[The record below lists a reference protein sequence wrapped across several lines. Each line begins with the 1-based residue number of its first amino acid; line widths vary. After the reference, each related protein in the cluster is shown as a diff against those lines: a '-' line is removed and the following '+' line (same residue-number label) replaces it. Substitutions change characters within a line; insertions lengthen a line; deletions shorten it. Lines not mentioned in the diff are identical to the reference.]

1 MWNLCFYI
9 LYVLLILCVVIAM
22 FVENCDREGF
32 FEGDEWRD
40 EVFLVYK
47 CWRRGIFRFYINFK
61 GGDVVIV
68 FRN

>member
-9 LYVLLILCVVIAM
+9 LYVLLILCVVIVM

-40 EVFLVYK
+40 EVFLVY
-47 CWRRGIFRFYINFK
+47 
-61 GGDVVIV
+61 
-68 FRN
+68 